1 MKIKLDIDCTPQ
13 ELRTFLGLPDL
24 APIHSMVVDSLKQQI
39 AKAADPEA
47 LMKEWAGLGAEGLA
61 LFQRLWAAQAEP
73 GGTGKKPK

>member
-24 APIHSMVVDSLKQQI
+24 TPIHAMVVDTLREQA

-47 LMKEWAGLGAEGLA
+47 LMKQWAGLGAEGMA
-61 LFQRLWAAQAEP
+61 LLQRLWDEQAAAA
-73 GGTGKKPK
+73 TKKSKA